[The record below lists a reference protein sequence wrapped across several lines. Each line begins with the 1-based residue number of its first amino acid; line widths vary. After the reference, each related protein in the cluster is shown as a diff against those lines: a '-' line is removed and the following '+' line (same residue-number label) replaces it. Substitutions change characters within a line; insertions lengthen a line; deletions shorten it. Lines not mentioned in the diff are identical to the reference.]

1 MDDGYQSHNLIA
13 KSVEKGKEGH
23 RFSRNCAPPLKK
35 KKKKWIGMKKKFGA
49 RVFKNNKIIKFF
61 LLLQWSDMYLR
72 RLMKKTIYLLSRK
85 EVLED
90 WTVAQVTGFESKF
103 QYISMSL

>member
-13 KSVEKGKEGH
+13 KIVEKGKEGH
-23 RFSRNCAPPLKK
+23 RFSRNCAPPLKKK

-49 RVFKNNKIIKFF
+49 RVFKNNKIIKFL

-72 RLMKKTIYLLSRK
+72 RLINEENYLSSIKKRSFRRLDSGTSDRI
-85 EVLED
+85 
-90 WTVAQVTGFESKF
+90 
-103 QYISMSL
+103 